1 MLAIRVVGLVGLLA
15 GAAGAAEMRDAAQ
28 VAAGIAPSVLARLQ
42 AAPDRYVDRTAEM
55 IAGYGGA
62 EGIDANGIA
71 RYIAVT
77 RAEAR
82 ALRFRDLLAA
92 DLDND
97 GAVTDAEV
105 ATLAPLL
112 GARDRGRLVRGHAQG
127 DTDED
132 GVLTAGELQ
141 RLAERAGLRR
151 VSEATAA
158 GLQGLMAFDLD
169 GNGLVSATEVTAVVA
184 AAARIAPGPERV
196 AARES

>member
-28 VAAGIAPSVLARLQ
+28 VAAGIAPAVLARIQ

-92 DLDND
+92 DLDDD
-97 GAVTDAEV
+97 GAVTACGSGDAG
-105 ATLAPLL
+105 AACC

-127 DTDED
+127 DADED
-132 GVLTAGELQ
+132 GAC
-141 RLAERAGLRR
+141 
-151 VSEATAA
+151 
-158 GLQGLMAFDLD
+158 
-169 GNGLVSATEVTAVVA
+169 
-184 AAARIAPGPERV
+184 
-196 AARES
+196 